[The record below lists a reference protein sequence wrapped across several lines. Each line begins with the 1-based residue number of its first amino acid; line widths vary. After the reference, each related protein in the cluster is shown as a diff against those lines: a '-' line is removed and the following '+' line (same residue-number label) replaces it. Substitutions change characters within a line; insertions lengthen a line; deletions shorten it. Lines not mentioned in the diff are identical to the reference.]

1 MESRTLSFT
10 VPRDQGRIRLDRF
23 LLCQG
28 VNFSRSRT
36 QRLIQSGSVTVD
48 GRVRP
53 PGYLVKPGNRIE
65 LSLEPAAEER
75 TGPQAEDIPLKIVH
89 EDDRLL
95 VVDKPAGMVVHPAP
109 GNYRGTLVNALL
121 GKAVKLSPGGGRE
134 RPGIIHR
141 LDKDTS
147 GLLLVAKDQ
156 EAHRRLAGQLAAR
169 GVRRTYLAAVWG
181 RLSGQG
187 TVSAPVGRSAFD
199 RKKMGVTPLRGRE
212 AITRYRVLE
221 NFGRVASLVE
231 LSLETGRTHQIRV
244 HMEHI
249 GHPVIGDPAYV
260 KGVGEIWRGLSR
272 VEKEAARTAQ
282 GMMGRQALHAFR
294 LRFDHPGDGRK
305 VELESPPPPDMA
317 DLLAFL
323 AKNAGPAVSP

>member
-1 MESRTLSFT
+1 MEKQTLSFT
-10 VPRDQGRIRLDRF
+10 VPHDQGRIRLDRF

-28 VNFSRSRT
+28 INFSRSRT

-65 LSLEPAAEER
+65 LSLEPENEER
-75 TGPQAEDIPLKIVH
+75 QRPQAEDIPLKIAY

-121 GKAVKLSPGGGRE
+121 GKAVRLSSGGGRE

-156 EAHRRLAGQLAAR
+156 EAHHLLAGQLAAR
-169 GVRRTYLAAVWG
+169 RIKRTYLAAVWG

-187 TVSAPVGRSAFD
+187 TISAPVGRSAFD

-212 AITRYRVLE
+212 AITRYRVLK
-221 NFGRVASLVE
+221 NFGRAATLVE
-231 LSLETGRTHQIRV
+231 VALETGRTHQIRV

-260 KGVGEIWRGLSR
+260 KGAREIWRGLGR
-272 VEKEAARTAQ
+272 AEKETARSVQ
-282 GMMGRQALHAFR
+282 EMMGRQALHAFR
-294 LRFDHPGDGRK
+294 LKFNHPGDGRS
-305 VELESPPPPDMA
+305 VELESPPPADMA
-317 DLLAFL
+317 ALLSFL
-323 AKNAGPAVSP
+323 SQNGGEVSP